1 MTDFVIEHELN
12 DYFTQIATIDEA
24 HIEALSEK
32 LTFLLDQYTQD
43 GADMASI
50 KIELEKLVTDTV
62 EYLLPEEGE
71 EGTEEGT
78 EDDEVS

>member
-12 DYFTQIATIDEA
+12 EYFTQIATIDEA
-24 HIEALSEK
+24 YIEALSEK
-32 LTFLLDQYTQD
+32 LTYLLDQYILD
-43 GADMASI
+43 GADMESI
-50 KIELEKLVTDTV
+50 KIELEKLVTNTV

-78 EDDEVS
+78 EDDAVS